1 MGDLDSL
8 QRGSNHFLLT
18 RGLEPLQIDAQYKIQ
33 LGDWCLSD
41 SFLTSFRG
49 QFDTLL
55 LLRSRVAGVYL
66 IWLTV
71 GKRN

>member
-33 LGDWCLSD
+33 LGGVCLIPSLPLSED
-41 SFLTSFRG
+41 S
-49 QFDTLL
+49 
-55 LLRSRVAGVYL
+55 L
-66 IWLTV
+66 ILCYS
-71 GKRN
+71 